1 MDNLLEQL
9 EQWNKNDEFSRCIE
23 AIEAIPEKERGYKL
37 TVLLGRAY
45 SNLAVLGDHKAHG
58 DDDEVDKE
66 LIQHSIDILETV
78 WKQGENDPYWNA
90 RMGYAHLMADDTAA
104 VALEYGKR
112 WLELEPDN
120 PEAQKLVSDCEG
132 YLSEEPVEMYGEAD
146 WDAVEKHIEKYFGY
160 YDYVF
165 HESVSTGIHLD
176 ICVIPPRKDHN
187 YYTLVTFG
195 MGAHRMNVPEELT
208 EKKLER
214 AELLINLPPDWK
226 LSEEDWQE
234 EKWYWPIDV
243 LKWIAR
249 IPVKDRNTWL
259 GWGHTISSGEPFAE
273 STKLCGAMLL
283 NPGVFGE
290 PSYFCTL
297 PDGDEV
303 NFYQLIPLYKEEM
316 EFKLENSV
324 DELIDKCP
332 DEILEVIN
340 PTRLNAITDEDTIG
354 YDLAEMDNAE
364 SHLKRIRD
372 LHLPVDELAA
382 YNSMAVYLRWAMER
396 GQMSNPFL
404 TQYRNVVET
413 VRAGNG
419 PDLRVFIRDK
429 LDGKLSTQFFDRV
442 GSGFAQWYAKDNRSN
457 PYVYLW
463 DYRDCALA
471 VLKDHTW
478 NSIEEEEAA
487 YLLLPYTEESYQA
500 ISAILDKRL
509 KEFLET
515 EFEDDPELRVAR
527 AADGK
532 PPIIPDWDGPLF
544 CYATDRIAQKGYKI
558 KGAKRI
564 MPEREEW
571 GWESGWGFFSDDDM
585 MDDELDDEKA
595 GFYDIRDI
603 CRIDP
608 TVVSLLS
615 LPYGTYME
623 KNETGEWVEIE
634 DDETELMTMQ
644 LDKIED
650 VLSENLGEGYRIVR
664 DNDELSP
671 IIEWVDW
678 VNQSENDE
686 NEEAIRVEVHFED
699 GTEETFEKGITLR
712 QIWHEDVL

>member
-324 DELIDKCP
+324 DETYYNWLMGYGIDDNNIPEIVLI
-332 DEILEVIN
+332 
-340 PTRLNAITDEDTIG
+340 
-354 YDLAEMDNAE
+354 
-364 SHLKRIRD
+364 
-372 LHLPVDELAA
+372 PVDPKWDWIDEPI
-382 YNSMAVYLRWAMER
+382 YCKKTNSEMTQDKKTSLFILKNDQLEDSKIDLQLISSVAMMENYLMDVNYMFDYE
-396 GQMSNPFL
+396 
-404 TQYRNVVET
+404 
-413 VRAGNG
+413 
-419 PDLRVFIRDK
+419 
-429 LDGKLSTQFFDRV
+429 KLSEYCMKY
-442 GSGFAQWYAKDNRSN
+442 WM
-457 PYVYLW
+457 
-463 DYRDCALA
+463 
-471 VLKDHTW
+471 
-478 NSIEEEEAA
+478 
-487 YLLLPYTEESYQA
+487 
-500 ISAILDKRL
+500 
-509 KEFLET
+509 
-515 EFEDDPELRVAR
+515 
-527 AADGK
+527 GK
-532 PPIIPDWDGPLF
+532 
-544 CYATDRIAQKGYKI
+544 
-558 KGAKRI
+558 
-564 MPEREEW
+564 
-571 GWESGWGFFSDDDM
+571 
-585 MDDELDDEKA
+585 
-595 GFYDIRDI
+595 
-603 CRIDP
+603 
-608 TVVSLLS
+608 
-615 LPYGTYME
+615 
-623 KNETGEWVEIE
+623 
-634 DDETELMTMQ
+634 
-644 LDKIED
+644 
-650 VLSENLGEGYRIVR
+650 
-664 DNDELSP
+664 
-671 IIEWVDW
+671 
-678 VNQSENDE
+678 
-686 NEEAIRVEVHFED
+686 
-699 GTEETFEKGITLR
+699 
-712 QIWHEDVL
+712 

>member
-332 DEILEVIN
+332 DEILEV
-340 PTRLNAITDEDTIG
+340 
-354 YDLAEMDNAE
+354 
-364 SHLKRIRD
+364 S
-372 LHLPVDELAA
+372 
-382 YNSMAVYLRWAMER
+382 
-396 GQMSNPFL
+396 
-404 TQYRNVVET
+404 
-413 VRAGNG
+413 
-419 PDLRVFIRDK
+419 
-429 LDGKLSTQFFDRV
+429 
-442 GSGFAQWYAKDNRSN
+442 
-457 PYVYLW
+457 
-463 DYRDCALA
+463 
-471 VLKDHTW
+471 
-478 NSIEEEEAA
+478 
-487 YLLLPYTEESYQA
+487 
-500 ISAILDKRL
+500 
-509 KEFLET
+509 
-515 EFEDDPELRVAR
+515 
-527 AADGK
+527 
-532 PPIIPDWDGPLF
+532 
-544 CYATDRIAQKGYKI
+544 
-558 KGAKRI
+558 
-564 MPEREEW
+564 
-571 GWESGWGFFSDDDM
+571 
-585 MDDELDDEKA
+585 
-595 GFYDIRDI
+595 
-603 CRIDP
+603 
-608 TVVSLLS
+608 
-615 LPYGTYME
+615 
-623 KNETGEWVEIE
+623 
-634 DDETELMTMQ
+634 
-644 LDKIED
+644 
-650 VLSENLGEGYRIVR
+650 VR
-664 DNDELSP
+664 DSDS
-671 IIEWVDW
+671 
-678 VNQSENDE
+678 S
-686 NEEAIRVEVHFED
+686 R
-699 GTEETFEKGITLR
+699 GKGC
-712 QIWHEDVL
+712 